1 MIQMPFGPWNPDSAS
16 INTKH
21 VLEAVNVLPGT
32 SGFLPSPGLAAASAN
47 ALNSDCFGACTVIS
61 STGIVSSFA
70 GTATKLYK
78 LGVGA
83 SWADVSRLAGGPYAV
98 GAGEKWKFELFG
110 DLLVASNIDTFPQKF
125 NLLTSTNFEALG
137 GTPPKARYIAV
148 VRDFIFLGCLLGF
161 ETKLQWSGINNSEH
175 WTPGTQSSDD
185 QTFPSGSTIRGML
198 GGEVGYIF
206 QASRVVR
213 ATFHPGS
220 EEIFSF
226 DEIEGGR
233 GLSAPHSL
241 VQVGAHAYYWGSD
254 AIYKFDMKTASATPI
269 GIGKWERTVRNDMK
283 PGTELL
289 VLGGHD
295 PARRLIYWSYCHR
308 ASVGLAQSR
317 VVVYDWAID
326 EATIIDLPIGALAQ
340 WLTQGVSL
348 DALGAFGTLD
358 TLPFSL
364 DSPAWRGGA
373 GLLGVFSA
381 SDDKL
386 SFFSGAN
393 MAARIT
399 TTDFDLEKRQLI
411 VGAIPYVDTAST
423 TVALAARERDADSV
437 VYGAS
442 EAMET
447 TGICPQHKAGS
458 LFRAQINVA
467 TGAVWSQI
475 KGLKLKPK
483 NAGTR

>member
-1 MIQMPFGPWNPDSAS
+1 MMQMPFGPWNPDSAS

-32 SGFLPSPGLAAASAN
+32 AGFLPSPGLAAASAN
-47 ALNSDCFGACTVIS
+47 ALNTDCFGACTVIS
-61 STGIVSSFA
+61 STGTVSSFA

-78 LGVGA
+78 LGTGA
-83 SWADVSRLAGGPYAV
+83 AWADVSRVAGGAYAV

-110 DLLVASNIDTFPQKF
+110 DLLITTNISTAPQKF

-137 GTPPKARYIAV
+137 GTPPQARYIAI
-148 VRDFIFLGCLLGF
+148 VRDFVFLGCILGL
-161 ETKLQWSGINNSEH
+161 ETKLVWSGINNSET

-185 QTFPSGSTIRGML
+185 QIFPSGSTIRGML

-233 GLSAPHSL
+233 GLAAPHSL
-241 VQVGAHAYYWGSD
+241 VQIGSDAYYWGAD
-254 AIYKFDMKTASATPI
+254 AIYKFDMKTASSTPI
-269 GIGKWERTVRNDMK
+269 GIGKWERTVREDMK

-289 VLGGHD
+289 VLSGHD
-295 PARRLIYWSYCHR
+295 PVRRLIYWAYCHR
-308 ASVGLAQSR
+308 ASVGLTQSR
-317 VVVYDWAID
+317 MVVYDWAID
-326 EATIIDLPIGALAQ
+326 EATIIELSVLALAQ

-348 DALGAFGTLD
+348 DALGVFGTLD

-373 GLLGVFSA
+373 GLLGVFTD
-381 SDDKL
+381 DDKL
-386 SFFSGAN
+386 SFFSGPN

-411 VGAIPYVDTAST
+411 VGAIPYVNTSAA
-423 TVALAARERDADSV
+423 TVALAARERDADSIT
-437 VYGAS
+437 YGTA

-447 TGICPQHKAGS
+447 TGICPQHKSGS
-458 LFRAQINVA
+458 LFRAQIGIAVGA
-467 TGAVWSQI
+467 TWTAM
-475 KGLKLKPK
+475 KGLKLKAK
-483 NAGTR
+483 SAGSR